1 MLNLNLK
8 LQSTVLRNQSKVVD
22 FELRK
27 HEALQARQQL
37 SIITPYLPTA
47 FLENDKAAIE
57 ALLFFDRL
65 ACKTEILLKAIEQTH
80 GLADGAF
87 PDTIPETLVKVCEAR
102 TKLARYSV
110 LCKRFNVNLQ
120 RCDGATFIRMGKVYL
135 ELSGIEKRLDA
146 YIDLAKKEE
155 LKEAE
160 CGIEIERFTAQAA
173 HVAESYLGESGLDFG
188 EQQLGL
194 VMSIDLEL
202 DTLVAG
208 VGYAKQAL
216 ALLSQDKGISQPLWI
231 YNPRTHMSS
240 PPDRRDDGARRS

>member
-1 MLNLNLK
+1 MLNLNMK

-37 SIITPYLPTA
+37 SIITPYLPAA
-47 FLENDKAAIE
+47 FFEDDKGAVD
-57 ALLFFDRL
+57 ALLFFSRL
-65 ACKTEILLKAIEQTH
+65 AAKTDILLRAIEATH

-87 PDTIPETLVKVCEAR
+87 PDAIPDSLVRVCEAR
-102 TKLARYSV
+102 TKIARFSV
-110 LCKRFNVNLQ
+110 LCKRFSVNLA
-120 RCDGATFIRMGKVYL
+120 RCDAPTWIKMGKVYL
-135 ELSGIEKRLDA
+135 ELSGVEKRLDA

-160 CGIEIERFTAQAA
+160 CGIEVERFTAQAA
-173 HVAESYLGESGLDFG
+173 HVAENYLGESGLDFG
-188 EQQLGL
+188 EQQLG
-194 VMSIDLEL
+194 VISSVDLDL

-216 ALLSQDKGISQPLWI
+216 ALLTRDKGKSTPPAASISLI
-231 YNPRTHMSS
+231 S
-240 PPDRRDDGARRS
+240 GIL